1 MHNGKM
7 LLICPYT
14 QIKICKYAQNMHKIC
29 SGPRSMSPLHYIHL
43 HAKKSMKYICKIHKI
58 CTPHLADDNSI
69 LLVDYYCPA
78 SL

>member
-43 HAKKSMKYICKIHKI
+43 HAKKKHEIHMQNTQNMH
-58 CTPHLADDNSI
+58 TPL
-69 LLVDYYCPA
+69 C
-78 SL
+78 